1 MSTLDTTCIHKEPS
15 ETNIT
20 HAMADGQSA
29 TGESV
34 EAAQEMDRKTDR
46 HDGDSLEME

>member
-34 EAAQEMDRKTDR
+34 EAVQGMGSKNDRC
-46 HDGDSLEME
+46 DGQNLKLE